1 MHACD
6 SVPTG
11 TNECKVHAMR
21 VNGRRS
27 NAQQRCARVY
37 YLYSVNKFPFPREII
52 VLSTH
57 VDQARV
63 VSLSQVVQHRG
74 FVEAGEV
81 GHVLHFAE
89 ARGVHALHLLPG
101 QSQLPLAVGQLH
113 LHLIAALLPNT
124 GRLGMEAERYLTKEA
139 IRRIIHKCE
148 FPEGVIVN
156 LITFVIDSDPRID
169 SDVLHF
175 LLSV

>member
-1 MHACD
+1 MHACG

-11 TNECKVHAMR
+11 TNECKIHAMS

-27 NAQQRCARVY
+27 NAQQRCARVCY

-89 ARGVHALHLLPG
+89 ARGVHALHLLSG
-101 QSQLPLAVGQLH
+101 QSQLPLAVSQLH

-124 GRLGMEAERYLTKEA
+124 CRLGMEAERDLTKD
-139 IRRIIHKCE
+139 
-148 FPEGVIVN
+148 EGKKGKKKAK
-156 LITFVIDSDPRID
+156 
-169 SDVLHF
+169 
-175 LLSV
+175 